1 MADAVMNKVAI
12 VAWPVR
18 QKPERRMLKK
28 TTSESSLVVC
38 LDSDE
43 EGSGN
48 GGMPMQVERGESGH
62 GSPRLSGGWRSRDAD
77 GRRCD
82 MGGVDESGKF
92 QPQDDGRQATTAEGV
107 PRRRR
112 PAVLPDKGSRSMDGK
127 SAGGGDDRSRPD
139 AQHDGR
145 PGKRATVGKELND
158 SRTDRKRFRQPKEAG
173 TGKETDGTG
182 KWLAPDRERGSQ
194 RGPEERRSGSC
205 KQPDAKMDHS
215 TIDQFHEFCREGK
228 TEVVKR
234 VLMDHADWLFKTT
247 PAGCSKTALRAKDYA
262 WLGWQDG
269 NLEAKNTMH
278 ALEVE
283 EARALMKAQDAGW
296 EEVREGN
303 VKSQYRRRW

>member
-1 MADAVMNKVAI
+1 MADAVRNKIAI
-12 VAWPVR
+12 VAWPIR
-18 QKPERRMLKK
+18 QNPNRRMLKK

-38 LDSDE
+38 PDSDE

-48 GGMPMQVERGESGH
+48 GGMPMQVEGGESGH

-77 GRRCD
+77 GRRRD
-82 MGGVDESGKF
+82 TGGVDESGKF

-127 SAGGGDDRSRPD
+127 SAGGGDDRSRPE

-145 PGKRATVGKELND
+145 PGKGAAVEKELND
-158 SRTDRKRFRQPKEAG
+158 SRMVRKRFRQPEEAG
-173 TGKETDGTG
+173 TGNETDGTG
-182 KWLAPDRERGSQ
+182 KWLAPDRERGWQ
-194 RGPEERRSGSC
+194 RGSDERWSGSR
-205 KQPDAKMDHS
+205 KQPDVEMDHS
-215 TIDQFHEFCREGK
+215 TIDQFHELCREGK

-234 VLMDHADWLFKTT
+234 VLIDHADWLFKTT
-247 PAGCSKTALRAKDYA
+247 PAGCWKTPLRAKDYA

-278 ALEVE
+278 ILEVE